1 MGCCVCLRR
10 QNFLD
15 CDLFQDSHIVQLF
28 FKDARQQ
35 SAIVEEI
42 ETPKVQK
49 NFYLFDSGNAKRDQF
64 FGSIKDSNLSWQAHL
79 FHLLLL
85 KSTMNSLGKC

>member
-1 MGCCVCLRR
+1 MGRRVCLRR

-15 CDLFQDSHIVQLF
+15 CDLFQDSHIVQLL
-28 FKDARQQ
+28 FKDASQQ

-49 NFYLFDSGNAKRDQF
+49 NFFLFDSGMRK
-64 FGSIKDSNLSWQAHL
+64 GSFVWK
-79 FHLLLL
+79 
-85 KSTMNSLGKC
+85 